1 MADIKTEIVADGKV
15 AIVSFNRPQKFNA
28 LSWKTFNEL
37 KQVIEELGKDGS
49 EVRCI
54 VLRGEGK
61 HFTAGLDLT
70 SAMSMQDI
78 KSAASDPAR
87 SAFAFFNV
95 VKPLQQSVSS
105 LEEVRIPVIA
115 AIHGYCIGAGVDLA
129 SACDIRLC
137 SKDTQFTIKEV
148 DVGLAADIGTL
159 QRFQKVVGNESWARE
174 LAYTARFF
182 TSEEAQQKGFVS
194 NIYQTPDDC

>member
-1 MADIKTEIVADGKV
+1 
-15 AIVSFNRPQKFNA
+15 
-28 LSWKTFNEL
+28 
-37 KQVIEELGKDGS
+37 
-49 EVRCI
+49 
-54 VLRGEGK
+54 
-61 HFTAGLDLT
+61 
-70 SAMSMQDI
+70 MSMQDI

-137 SKDTQFTIKEV
+137 SKDT
-148 DVGLAADIGTL
+148 
-159 QRFQKVVGNESWARE
+159 
-174 LAYTARFF
+174 
-182 TSEEAQQKGFVS
+182 
-194 NIYQTPDDC
+194 